1 MSTIANMPELMEKID
16 RIAVAQGLEVTRRTP
31 EELSGKREAIRSK
44 WLLGSRKLVYTM
56 SLRLEDGAHVVRFRE
71 ATKETSW
78 GLPPPTLSFQTETIS
93 GKTRSGSRRDATP
106 GGGGAIDYAA
116 VRIEIEQAA
125 RECGWTFEVE
135 LRMPK

>member
-1 MSTIANMPELMEKID
+1 MSTISNMSELMERLD
-16 RIAVAQGLEVTRRTP
+16 RIVVSQGLEVTRRSA

-44 WLLGSRKLVYTM
+44 WLLGSRKLVYSM
-56 SLRLEDGAHVVRFRE
+56 SFRLEEGAHVVRFRE

-93 GKTRSGSRRDATP
+93 GKTRSGARHDVTP

-116 VRIEIEQAA
+116 VRTEIERAA
-125 RECGWTFEVE
+125 RESGWSFEVE
-135 LRMPK
+135 LRMPE